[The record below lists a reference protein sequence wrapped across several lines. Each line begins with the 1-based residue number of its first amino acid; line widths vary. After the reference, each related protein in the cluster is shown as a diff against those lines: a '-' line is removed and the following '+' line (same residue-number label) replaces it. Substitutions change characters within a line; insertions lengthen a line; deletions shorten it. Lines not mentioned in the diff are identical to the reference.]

1 MWFGKNIKFSG
12 TLYTP
17 GLQGTIFVPTNEFT
31 AVTLF
36 QNFILCHEPILN
48 LPIYLKK
55 LPENRNKLKVCRRF
69 LNNKFTK
76 TKGILIF
83 Y

>member
-36 QNFILCHEPILN
+36 PDFKLCHDPILN
-48 LPIYLKK
+48 LPIYLNK
-55 LPENRNKLKVCRRF
+55 LPENRSKLMVYRGF
-69 LNNKFTK
+69 LNNKLPK
-76 TKGILIF
+76 QKGF
-83 Y
+83 